1 MSDGITG
8 KQRAAYFRAFGEACR
23 ELGLATGEEREE
35 YRHRV
40 MMEEAGKAS
49 VKDLDRTG
57 DFDKVMARFCLDA
70 GQLSAAAAYGIGDD
84 RRLARLAEVCCC
96 QCAQLLG
103 TDMPY
108 ASRYIAGILRQMG
121 YEVVGE
127 GPEYWLDISWRSLF
141 AAFKALDTYRR
152 RLIRRH
158 GLGPG
163 AVMAFNVRA
172 SYRIDPVTSLVM
184 VDTSEPP
191 PAVFKVGRPA

>member
-1 MSDGITG
+1 MLKNETVNEGMHRLTQENGPTLGWFEDSGIGVVERDGL
-8 KQRAAYFRAFGEACR
+8 YF
-23 ELGLATGEEREE
+23 
-35 YRHRV
+35 
-40 MMEEAGKAS
+40 
-49 VKDLDRTG
+49 KDLDRTG

-84 RRLARLAEVCCC
+84 RRVAHLAEVCCC

-103 TDMPY
+103 TDMPS
-108 ASRYIAGILRQMG
+108 ASKYIAGILRQMG

-141 AAFKALDTYRR
+141 AVFKALDTYRR

-158 GLGPG
+158 GLEPG

-172 SYRIDPVTSLVM
+172 SYRIDPVTSLVV
-184 VDTSEPP
+184 VDTASPP

>member
-1 MSDGITG
+1 MTDGITI
-8 KQRAAYFRAFGEACR
+8 KQRSAYFRAFGDACR

-40 MMEEAGKAS
+40 MMEEVGKAS
-49 VKDLDRTG
+49 IKDLDRTG

-84 RRLARLAEVCCC
+84 RRVARLAEVCCC

-141 AAFKALDTYRR
+141 AVFKALDTYRR

-158 GLGPG
+158 GLAPG
-163 AVMAFNVRA
+163 SVMAFNVRA

-184 VDTSEPP
+184 VDTASPP
-191 PAVFKVGRPA
+191 PAVFKVGKPA